1 MNTQTAGFAVLLLDA
16 AIAMFSFFVV
26 APCVLNAVSLFGVQK
41 QFARTMIDEG
51 VISAEEVKAI
61 QPKKQL
67 AGVIISVIVVAA
79 LAYTCV
85 KMLPYGPIC
94 ALFGLVAGIMKYRKV
109 TQFNSLTVQ
118 RFKNTY
124 KDCYDAKKLNA
135 YVDKMF

>member
-1 MNTQTAGFAVLLLDA
+1 MERGHYPVFIFRGSPDRTV
-16 AIAMFSFFVV
+16 S
-26 APCVLNAVSLFGVQK
+26 AVSQFGVQK
-41 QFARTMIDEG
+41 RFARTMIDEG
-51 VISAEEVKAI
+51 VISAEEVKLI
-61 QPKKQL
+61 QPKKQI

-109 TQFNSLTVQ
+109 LQFNSLTVQ
-118 RFKNTY
+118 RFKTTY
-124 KDCYDAKKLNA
+124 KDSYDTKKLNA

>member
-1 MNTQTAGFAVLLLDA
+1 MLLLKILL
-16 AIAMFSFFVV
+16 IA
-26 APCVLNAVSLFGVQK
+26 
-41 QFARTMIDEG
+41 
-51 VISAEEVKAI
+51 
-61 QPKKQL
+61 
-67 AGVIISVIVVAA
+67 VIVVAA

-94 ALFGLVAGIMKYRKV
+94 ALFGLVAGVMKYRKV

>member
-1 MNTQTAGFAVLLLDA
+1 MKALEKVSDFVGKYMA
-16 AIAMFSFFVV
+16 AI
-26 APCVLNAVSLFGVQK
+26 
-41 QFARTMIDEG
+41 
-51 VISAEEVKAI
+51 
-61 QPKKQL
+61 
-67 AGVIISVIVVAA
+67 VIVVAA

>member
-1 MNTQTAGFAVLLLDA
+1 MGNMEGFGVFLWNAVITL
-16 AIAMFSFFVV
+16 FSFFAV
-26 APCVLNAVSLFGVQK
+26 APIVLSAVSQFGVQK
-41 QFARTMIDEG
+41 RFARTMLDEG
-51 VISAEEVKAI
+51 VISAEEVKLI
-61 QPKKQL
+61 QPKKQI

-124 KDCYDAKKLNA
+124 KDEMDVKKFNRF
-135 YVDKMF
+135 VETHF

>member
-1 MNTQTAGFAVLLLDA
+1 MNNEGLMIFIIQAILALFA
-16 AIAMFSFFVV
+16 FFVV
-26 APCVLNAVSLFGVQK
+26 APCVLNAVSLFTVQK
-41 QFARTMIDEG
+41 RFARTMIDEG
-51 VISAEEVKAI
+51 VISAEEVKLI
-61 QPKKQL
+61 QPKKQI

-109 TQFNSLTVQ
+109 LQFNSLTVQ
-118 RFKNTY
+118 RFKTTY
-124 KDCYDAKKLNA
+124 KDSYDTKKLNA

>member
-1 MNTQTAGFAVLLLDA
+1 MGGMKEFGVFLWNAAITLFAFFAV
-16 AIAMFSFFVV
+16 
-26 APCVLNAVSLFGVQK
+26 APIVLSAVSMFGVQK
-41 QFARTMIDEG
+41 RFSQTMIDEG
-51 VISAEEVKAI
+51 
-61 QPKKQL
+61 
-67 AGVIISVIVVAA
+67 GVIISVIVVAA

-94 ALFGLVAGIMKYRKV
+94 ALFGLVAGVMKYRKV

>member
-1 MNTQTAGFAVLLLDA
+1 MLSKVTVVVCAVHCAVSVTLPPAVPDRFLKYTAPLSPFLQLVVLL
-16 AIAMFSFFVV
+16 IA
-26 APCVLNAVSLFGVQK
+26 
-41 QFARTMIDEG
+41 
-51 VISAEEVKAI
+51 
-61 QPKKQL
+61 
-67 AGVIISVIVVAA
+67 VIVVAA

-94 ALFGLVAGIMKYRKV
+94 ALFGLVAGVMKYRKV